1 MLSVLPILFRQAQQD
16 VRIGEILVP
25 KGTFCILHLVRPC
38 ARNCQLPAGSWCS
51 VG

>member
-38 ARNCQLPAGSWCS
+38 AHTCQPPAGSWCL